1 MNKKIMS
8 IIAATCLIGL
18 LAVSCK
24 GKDAQSKKVI
34 KIGVVQLVEHVALDA
49 SYKGFV
55 DGLKEAGYEDGKNI
69 KIDYQNAQGEQAN
82 CQTIAQKLVNDQ
94 DDLILAIATPAAQA
108 VANLTQTI
116 PVLITAVT
124 DPASAKLV
132 VSNEAPGTNVTGTSD
147 LTPVAAQMDLLK
159 AIVPNAKTVGFLYC
173 SSEQNSKFQID
184 LAKKACDKLGL
195 KYVDATVSN
204 SNEIQQVTQSLV
216 GKVDA
221 VYSPTDNMIAAGVPT
236 VAGVLNA
243 AKIPFICGEDG
254 MVKQGGLATY
264 GVNYYELGKQTA
276 AMAVQI
282 LKEGKKPADMP
293 IQYLKTCDVSI
304 NEETAK
310 AIGITIPAEI
320 LAKVK
325 K

>member
-1 MNKKIMS
+1 MKKV
-8 IIAATCLIGL
+8 IAIAL
-18 LAVSCK
+18 LAVSCVMLFSCK
-24 GKDAQSKKVI
+24 SKAAENKVV
-34 KIGVVQLVEHVALDA
+34 KIGVIQLVEHVALDA

-69 KIDYQNAQGEQAN
+69 AIDFQNAQGEQAN
-82 CQTIAQKLVNDQ
+82 CQTIAQKLINDQ

-108 VANLTQTI
+108 VANLTTTI
-116 PVLITAVT
+116 PIVVTAVT

-132 VSNEAPGTNVTGTSD
+132 TTNEAPGTNVTGTSD

-159 AIVPNAKTVGFLYC
+159 QIVPDIKTVGFVYC

-184 LAKKACDKLGL
+184 IAKAACDKLGI
-195 KYVDATVSN
+195 KYIDATVSN
-204 SNEIQQVTQSLV
+204 SNEIQQVVQSLV
-216 GKVDA
+216 GKVQA

-236 VAGVLNA
+236 VAGVLNP

-254 MVKQGGLATY
+254 MVKAGGLATF
-264 GVNYYELGKQTA
+264 GINYYELGKQTA
-276 AMAVQI
+276 KMAVEI
-282 LKEGKKPADMP
+282 IKDGKKPADMP
-293 IQYLKTCDVSI
+293 IQYLATCDFTV

-310 AIGITIPAEI
+310 AIGVTIPADL